1 MERSWR
7 RDAYGRGFQSIAVV
21 LFWFGQRGRSA
32 AQWIA
37 LSAHSYR
44 YRVGMASRDLIE
56 QAGKALAEAAG
67 VDSKVILFGSHARG
81 DERPDSDVD
90 FLVIEPEVANRREEW
105 DRLRRAIGDILLP
118 VDIIVLDQRLA
129 ERRAKV
135 PGTVVYHALRDGQVF
150 AHS

>member
-1 MERSWR
+1 MPPANSSTIPV
-7 RDAYGRGFQSIAVV
+7 DCRGFIPA
-21 LFWFGQRGRSA
+21 RA
-32 AQWIA
+32 ARTLRCPMDA
-37 LSAHSYR
+37 LSAPSYR
-44 YRVGMASRDLIE
+44 YRVDMASRDLIE

-81 DERPDSDVD
+81 EERPDSDVD
-90 FLVIEPEVANRREEW
+90 FLVIEPEVVNRLEEW
-105 DRLRRAIGDILLP
+105 DRLRRAIDDILLP